1 MAKTRIGVVGCGVI
15 GTRHIQAAAASP
27 LIDLVAIADPIE
39 ERARAKA
46 AEFRVPGVFRQGL
59 DLVKDPSVDA
69 VVLAIPAGGR
79 AALAR
84 ESFRLRK
91 HVLLEK
97 PPAMNAAEIEE
108 LMKLAGDRVGACCS
122 SRFTFLAGFRAAR
135 AEIASGRL
143 GDLREVYVR
152 ALFGAERA
160 PTEPP
165 PAWRVS
171 RAQNGGGILVNWGTY
186 DLDYLLALTGWSLE
200 PRSVFA
206 QTWRVA
212 PHLAAHVAPGSDA
225 ESHCVA
231 LIRCAGG
238 EMIHIERA
246 EFSALSTETAWQVI
260 GTRGSLRL
268 SMTFSGEKTLM
279 IDETGTAAGVSSR
292 VLWQGTENE
301 LDYHEGPVLDFA
313 AAILEKRQPR
323 TDLGRALVLQKIF
336 DAVYESSASGKLA
349 VITPP
354 PGKER
359 GGSPPA
365 AVSPGG

>member
-1 MAKTRIGVVGCGVI
+1 MAKIRIGVVGCGVI

-27 LIDLVAIADPIE
+27 LIDLVAVADPIE

-46 AEFRVPGVFRQGL
+46 AEFHVPGVFRQGL
-59 DLVKDPSVDA
+59 DLVKDPSVEA
-69 VVLAIPAGGR
+69 VVLAVPTGGR

-84 ESFRLRK
+84 EAFRRGK

-108 LMKLAGDRVGACCS
+108 LMRIAGDRVGACCS
-122 SRFTFLAGFRAAR
+122 SRFTFLEGFRAAR

-152 ALFGAERA
+152 ALNGADRA

-171 RAQNGGGILVNWGTY
+171 KAQNGGGILVNWGTY
-186 DLDYLLALTGWSLE
+186 DLDYLLALTGWTLE
-200 PRSVFA
+200 PRAVFA

-212 PHLAAHVAPGSDA
+212 PHLQAHVAPGSDA
-225 ESHCVA
+225 ESHYVA
-231 LIRCAGG
+231 LVRCAGG

-246 EFSALSTETAWQVI
+246 EFSTIANEAAWQVV

-268 SMTFSGEKTLM
+268 SMAFTGEKTLYV
-279 IDETGTAAGVSSR
+279 DETTTEAGVASR
-292 VLWQGTENE
+292 VLWQGTENDQ
-301 LDYHEGPVLDFA
+301 DYHKGPVLDFA
-313 AAILEKRQPR
+313 GAILEKREPR
-323 TDLGRALVLQKIF
+323 TNLRRALVLQKIF

-349 VITPP
+349 VIKPP
-354 PGKER
+354 R
-359 GGSPPA
+359 GR
-365 AVSPGG
+365 

>member
-1 MAKTRIGVVGCGVI
+1 MAKIRIGVVGCGVI
-15 GTRHIQAAAASP
+15 GTRHMQAAAASP
-27 LIDLVAIADPIE
+27 LIELTAVADPIE
-39 ERARAKA
+39 ERARARA
-46 AEFRVPGVFRQGL
+46 AEFHVPGVFRQGL

-69 VVLAIPAGGR
+69 VVLAIPTGGR

-84 ESFRLRK
+84 EAFRLGK

-97 PPAMNAAEIEE
+97 PPAMSAAEIEE
-108 LMKLAGDRVGACCS
+108 LMTLAGDRVGACCS

-135 AEIASGRL
+135 AEIESGRL

-152 ALFGAERA
+152 ALFGADRH

-186 DLDYLLALTGWSLE
+186 DLDYLLALTGWTLE

-212 PHLAAHVAPGSDA
+212 PHLSAHVAPGSDA
-225 ESHCVA
+225 ESHYVA

-238 EMIHIERA
+238 EMIHVERA
-246 EFSALSTETAWQVI
+246 EFSAIANETAWQVI
-260 GTRGSLRL
+260 GTHGSLRL
-268 SMTFSGEKTLM
+268 SMTFSGEKTLFV
-279 IDETGTAAGVSSR
+279 DETSAASGVSSR
-292 VLWQGTENE
+292 VLWQGTEDE
-301 LDYHEGPVLDFA
+301 HDYHKGPVLDFA
-313 AAILEKRQPR
+313 AAILEKRPPR
-323 TDLGRALVLQKIF
+323 TDLRKALVLQKIF

-354 PGKER
+354 R
-359 GGSPPA
+359 GR
-365 AVSPGG
+365 